1 MLDSMKTSRNGSQ
14 NKHKKIF
21 SRYMQEKLAVTV
33 LVITLALFGLA
44 VKLYMLV
51 DEKNEEYTEIVL
63 NQQSSYNSRT
73 LPYRRGDIVDRNGTY
88 LATSEKVYNLILDPN
103 QINKDSA
110 NYLETTV
117 TALVDVFGYDREEI
131 LSAINEN
138 PSSYYVKFRRQ
149 LSAEEKEAFEAKAKE
164 VNKQYIDSGS
174 RKRVQGVWF
183 EDEYKRVYPYGS
195 VACNVVGFSFDNGK
209 QGSGGIEQFY
219 NDQLIGTNGREYGY
233 LDAESNMEKV
243 IKSAENGNTI
253 VSTIDTNIQK
263 IVEKYIDEWMNGI
276 GSKTAAVLVMNPNN
290 GEILAMASNRR
301 YDLNDPRN
309 LGAMYTQEQIDAMTE
324 EQKSE
329 AWNQMWRNFC
339 VNDTYE
345 PGSPAKPMTVAAGLE
360 EGVISQNDTFL
371 CDGGQDVGG
380 YRIKCS
386 NIYGHGI
393 LTLEQSLMKSC
404 NDAMMQIAAK
414 LGVQRFAKYQKLFGM
429 GQKTGI
435 DLPGE
440 AYGLIYNADNM
451 GPTDLAVNS
460 FGQSY
465 NSTMIQMAAAF
476 ASVING
482 GSYYEPHVVKQI
494 LNDQGSVVKKIE
506 PNLVRETVSQSTSDF
521 IRHALFMTVDDE
533 EGTGKAGRVAGYKV
547 GGKTGTAEKLPRSAH
562 NYLVSFCGFAPADDP
577 QLLMYVVID
586 TPNLPGKEQA
596 HSTFA
601 TEVFQKIMAEAL
613 PYLNVFPDTDT
624 TTEDASL
631 ADQNEGITNNNEG
644 GLEPGTGETAAE
656 TEAPTDAEG
665 NVIQTEPAPEE
676 EVIPYDDGLGLP
688 DDMPSDGSGSAAESA
703 GEAQSMESVQET
715 ETMKNG
721 AEETTQT
728 AQ

>member
-1 MLDSMKTSRNGSQ
+1 
-14 NKHKKIF
+14 
-21 SRYMQEKLAVTV
+21 MQEKLAVTV

-276 GSKTAAVLVMNPNN
+276 GSKTAAVLVMTLVAGIIGMVLVRGVPHISWNFLTTTASVLK
-290 GEILAMASNRR
+290 GTDGILPAILNTLYVILLTLLIVLPLGVGAAVYLTEYASNRR
-301 YDLNDPRN
+301 LIEVIEFTNETLAGIPSILYGLVGMLVFSQALGFQTCLLSGSLTLVVMNLPTIIRTTQESLKTVPQGYREGALG
-309 LGAMYTQEQIDAMTE
+309 LGAGKWHIIHTIVLPCSMDGIVTGCILAVGRIVGESAALLFTAGAAEVIAKGVVKAYTSNGATLSVLLYLRAFEDGDFA
-324 EQKSE
+324 S
-329 AWNQMWRNFC
+329 AWAIGAVLLVLVLVINLAARL
-339 VNDTYE
+339 
-345 PGSPAKPMTVAAGLE
+345 AK
-360 EGVISQNDTFL
+360 
-371 CDGGQDVGG
+371 
-380 YRIKCS
+380 
-386 NIYGHGI
+386 
-393 LTLEQSLMKSC
+393 
-404 NDAMMQIAAK
+404 AK
-414 LGVQRFAKYQKLFGM
+414 LKQK
-429 GQKTGI
+429 Q
-435 DLPGE
+435 
-440 AYGLIYNADNM
+440 
-451 GPTDLAVNS
+451 
-460 FGQSY
+460 
-465 NSTMIQMAAAF
+465 
-476 ASVING
+476 
-482 GSYYEPHVVKQI
+482 
-494 LNDQGSVVKKIE
+494 
-506 PNLVRETVSQSTSDF
+506 
-521 IRHALFMTVDDE
+521 
-533 EGTGKAGRVAGYKV
+533 
-547 GGKTGTAEKLPRSAH
+547 
-562 NYLVSFCGFAPADDP
+562 
-577 QLLMYVVID
+577 
-586 TPNLPGKEQA
+586 
-596 HSTFA
+596 
-601 TEVFQKIMAEAL
+601 
-613 PYLNVFPDTDT
+613 
-624 TTEDASL
+624 
-631 ADQNEGITNNNEG
+631 
-644 GLEPGTGETAAE
+644 
-656 TEAPTDAEG
+656 
-665 NVIQTEPAPEE
+665 
-676 EVIPYDDGLGLP
+676 
-688 DDMPSDGSGSAAESA
+688 
-703 GEAQSMESVQET
+703 
-715 ETMKNG
+715 
-721 AEETTQT
+721 
-728 AQ
+728 